1 LLHSALDPVGNTHV
15 ILMGKYFTSIGDL
28 VGKIIL
34 MQSVPKTT
42 SCKSQSIKNWF
53 RLVKTAS
60 NLLNRIEITC
70 VFPTGSN
77 AECNKLTLIIKTD
90 SLKKL

>member
-1 LLHSALDPVGNTHV
+1 
-15 ILMGKYFTSIGDL
+15 MGKYFTSIGDL

-34 MQSVPKTT
+34 RQSGPKTT

-60 NLLNRIEITC
+60 NLLNRIEKI
-70 VFPTGSN
+70 V
-77 AECNKLTLIIKTD
+77 
-90 SLKKL
+90 LKCCSGELFMAQTADG